1 MALYIF
7 IMTKT
12 WGPCTWFLFHTLAEK
27 IREEHF
33 MKLKPELINIVKN
46 ICSNLPCPEC
56 KQHAMAKIKTLN
68 DKAINEKE
76 SFKKALLIFHNEVN
90 QRLNKPQFSIEELN
104 NKYSKGKLVDI
115 ILYFR
120 QQWNIKIGNPK
131 LMNEA
136 LHRKMMLDE
145 LHTWCVKYVNANYFD
160 M

>member
-1 MALYIF
+1 M
-7 IMTKT
+7 
-12 WGPCTWFLFHTLAEK
+12 
-27 IREEHF
+27 
-33 MKLKPELINIVKN
+33 
-46 ICSNLPCPEC
+46 
-56 KQHAMAKIKTLN
+56 
-68 DKAINEKE
+68 
-76 SFKKALLIFHNEVN
+76 LIFHNEVN
-90 QRLNKPQFSIEELN
+90 QRLNKPQFTIEDLN